1 MKDLAKGYKFL
12 LWLAAF
18 VLLQP
23 LTTHGSTRIL
33 LIGDSLSSGYGLSG
47 KGWVEQTNEALASL
61 GHDVEIINDSI
72 SGDTTAGGAARI
84 EDSIKRTNPDWVM
97 IELGGNDGLRG
108 LSPKV
113 IETNLQKMVDTA
125 AKYGVKPML
134 LGIRMPPNYGK
145 TYTDLFENTF
155 VNVAKENDAPL
166 LPFFIGRVGGDP
178 ALNQPDRIHP
188 NDQAQPIIRDRVL
201 PFITDALGL

>member
-1 MKDLAKGYKFL
+1 MNDIIVRHKFL
-12 LWLAAF
+12 LLLA
-18 VLLQP
+18 LLLVALP
-23 LTTHGSTRIL
+23 MSTHGATRIL

-47 KGWVEQTNEALASL
+47 PGWVEQTNRSLAAQ

-72 SGDTTAGGAARI
+72 SGDTTAGGVARI

-113 IETNLQKMVDTA
+113 IEGNLQKMVDIA
-125 AKYGVKPML
+125 ASYDVKAML

-155 VNVAKENDAPL
+155 ATVAKNNGLPL

-178 ALNQPDRIHP
+178 ALNQADRIHP
-188 NDQAQPIIRDRVL
+188 NDQAQTIIRDRVL
-201 PFITDALGL
+201 PFVVETLGL

>member
-1 MKDLAKGYKFL
+1 MNDIFVRHKFL
-12 LWLAAF
+12 LLL
-18 VLLQP
+18 VLLFVALP
-23 LTTHGSTRIL
+23 MTTHGATRIL

-47 KGWVEQTNEALASL
+47 AGWVEQTNQSLAAQ

-72 SGDTTAGGAARI
+72 SGDTTAGGVARI

-113 IETNLQKMVDTA
+113 IEGNLQKMVDIA
-125 AKYGVKPML
+125 ATHDVKAML

-155 VNVAKENDAPL
+155 VKVATNNALPL
-166 LPFFIGRVGGDP
+166 LPFFIGKVGGDP

-188 NDQAQPIIRDRVL
+188 NDQAQTIIRDRVL
-201 PFITDALGL
+201 PFVVETLGL